1 MASFDKVYWQNKSTP
16 AGAQLLLILASVAA
30 LLAVQVFKKRESTGD
45 YEDMLAASQTCSE
58 GLELIGRWRRRI
70 ERIDPKVDPLRTGV
84 IGVAASPV
92 TSVSGHLPSK
102 QATVNP
108 NWAAVIVRLLR
119 KAGVREG
126 DVVAVAVSGSFPAL
140 NLAAY
145 CALEQVGARPI
156 IIASASASQ
165 WGANVP
171 GLIWLDMARR
181 LRAAG
186 VIDSKAVAAT
196 LGGED
201 DRGVGIPEQGLSI
214 LQRAIERADI
224 ELLEPESY
232 DEAVAERIAVYAKE
246 AGEQP
251 VRAFLNVGGGTATTG
266 PASIDQF
273 FDPGLLTGAPPR
285 AFTMQSVMGHF
296 IDQEVPVIN
305 LWNIS
310 TLASR
315 FGLPYPPTEKP
326 RVGEGGIYRA
336 TTYRRWLAALLAL
349 ALLALTYF
357 LTRSAGLGSV
367 FGRSKAQNNPAGP
380 AV

>member
-1 MASFDKVYWQNKSTP
+1 MADFEKVYWQSKSTP
-16 AGAQLLLILASVAA
+16 AGAQLLLIAASIAA
-30 LLAVQVFKKRESTGD
+30 LLAVQIFKKRESTAN

-70 ERIDPKVDPLRTGV
+70 ERVDPKVDPLRTGV

-108 NWAAVIVRLLR
+108 NWAAVIVHLLR

-145 CALEQVGARPI
+145 CALEQIGARPI

-171 GLIWLDMARR
+171 GLTWIDMARR
-181 LRAAG
+181 LRSAG

-214 LQRAIERADI
+214 LHRAIERADI

-232 DEAVAERIAVYAKE
+232 EGAVAERIAIYAKE
-246 AGEQP
+246 AGEEP
-251 VRAFLNVGGGTATTG
+251 IRAFLNVGGGTATTG

-273 FDPGLLTGAPPR
+273 FDPGLLRGAPAR

-296 IDQEVPVIN
+296 IDREVPVIN

-315 FGLPYPPTEKP
+315 FGLPYPPIEEP
-326 RVGEGGIYRA
+326 QVGEGGIYRA

-349 ALLALTYF
+349 VLVTLTYF
-357 LTRSAGLGSV
+357 VTRSAGLGSV
-367 FGRSKAQNNPAGP
+367 FGRSTNRKKPAGP

>member
-1 MASFDKVYWQNKSTP
+1 MANFDKVYWQTKSTP
-16 AGAQLLLILASVAA
+16 AGAQVLLILASIAA
-30 LLAVQVFKKRESTGD
+30 LLAVQVFKKRESTAD

-70 ERIDPKVDPLRTGV
+70 ERIDPKVDPLRTGI

-92 TSVSGHLPSK
+92 TSVAGHLPSK
-102 QATVNP
+102 QATANP

-145 CALEQVGARPI
+145 CALEQIGARPI
-156 IIASASASQ
+156 IIVSASASQ

-171 GLIWLDMARR
+171 GLVWIDMARR

-186 VIDSKAVAAT
+186 VIHSKAVAAT

-201 DRGVGIPEQGLSI
+201 DRGVGIPEEGLSI
-214 LQRAIERADI
+214 LHHAIERADI

-232 DEAVAERIAVYAKE
+232 EEAVAERIAVYAKE

-251 VRAFLNVGGGTATTG
+251 IRAFLNVGGGTATTG

-273 FDPGLLTGAPPR
+273 FDPGLLRGAPPR

-296 IDQEVPVIN
+296 IDQKVPVIN

-315 FGLPYPPTEKP
+315 FGLPYPPSEPP

-349 ALLALTYF
+349 ALVALTYF
-357 LTRSAGLGSV
+357 VTRSAGLGSV
-367 FGRSKAQNNPAGP
+367 FGRSKARNKPAGP

>member
-1 MASFDKVYWQNKSTP
+1 MAGFDKVYWQTKSTP
-16 AGAQLLLILASVAA
+16 AGAQILLILAAIAA
-30 LLAVQVFKKRESTGD
+30 LLAIQVFKKRESTAD
-45 YEDMLAASQTCSE
+45 YDDMLAASQTCYE

-70 ERIDPKVDPLRTGV
+70 EQIDPKVDPLRTGL
-84 IGVAASPV
+84 IGTVASPV
-92 TSVSGHLPSK
+92 TSVAGHLPSK
-102 QATVNP
+102 QATVNA

-145 CALEQVGARPI
+145 CALEQIGARPI
-156 IIASASASQ
+156 IIVSASASQ
-165 WGANVP
+165 WGANIPRLLWV
-171 GLIWLDMARR
+171 DMARR
-181 LRAAG
+181 LRGAG
-186 VIDSKAVAAT
+186 VIHSKAVAAT

-201 DRGVGIPEQGLSI
+201 DRGVGVPEQGLSI
-214 LQRAIERADI
+214 LRHALERADI

-232 DEAVAERIAVYAKE
+232 EEAVAKRIAVYAKE
-246 AGEQP
+246 AGVQP

-285 AFTMQSVMGHF
+285 AFTMKSVMGHF
-296 IDQEVPVIN
+296 IDQKIPVIN

-326 RVGEGGIYRA
+326 RVGEGGIYQA
-336 TTYRRWLAALLAL
+336 TTYRRWLAAVLAL
-349 ALLALTYF
+349 LLLALTYF
-357 LTRSAGLGSV
+357 VTRSAGLGSV
-367 FGRSKAQNNPAGP
+367 FGRSEAQNKRAGP
-380 AV
+380 SV

>member
-1 MASFDKVYWQNKSTP
+1 MAGFEKVYWRSKSTP
-16 AGAQLLLILASVAA
+16 AGAQILLILASIVA
-30 LLAVQVFKKRESTGD
+30 LLAVQAFKKRESTAD
-45 YEDMLAASQTCSE
+45 YEDMLAASRTCSE

-70 ERIDPKVDPLRTGV
+70 ERIDPKVDPLQTGV

-92 TSVSGHLPSK
+92 TSVAGHLPSK

-119 KAGVREG
+119 EAGVREG

-140 NLAAY
+140 NLASY
-145 CALEQVGARPI
+145 CALEQIGARPVI
-156 IIASASASQ
+156 IVSASASQ

-171 GLIWLDMARR
+171 KLLWIDMARR
-181 LRAAG
+181 LRAEDI
-186 VIDSKAVAAT
+186 IDSKAVAAT

-214 LQRAIERADI
+214 LHHAIERADI

-232 DEAVAERIAVYAKE
+232 EEAVAERIAVYAKE

-251 VRAFLNVGGGTATTG
+251 IRAFLNVGGGTATTG

-273 FDPGLLTGAPPR
+273 FDPGLLRGAPPR

-296 IDQEVPVIN
+296 IDQKVPVIN

-315 FGLPYPPTEKP
+315 FGLPYPPTANP

-367 FGRSKAQNNPAGP
+367 FGRSKSQKNPAGP

>member
-1 MASFDKVYWQNKSTP
+1 
-16 AGAQLLLILASVAA
+16 
-30 LLAVQVFKKRESTGD
+30 
-45 YEDMLAASQTCSE
+45 
-58 GLELIGRWRRRI
+58 
-70 ERIDPKVDPLRTGV
+70 
-84 IGVAASPV
+84 
-92 TSVSGHLPSK
+92 
-102 QATVNP
+102 TVNP

>member
-1 MASFDKVYWQNKSTP
+1 MAGFHKVYWKTKSAP
-16 AGAQLLLILASVAA
+16 AGAQILLIFAAVAA
-30 LLAVQVFKKRESTGD
+30 LLSIQVFKKGESSAD

-58 GLELIGRWRRRI
+58 GLQLIGRWRRRI
-70 ERIDPKVDPLRTGV
+70 ERIDPKVDPLETGL
-84 IGVAASPV
+84 IGVVASPV
-92 TSVSGHLPSK
+92 TSVAGHLPSK

-145 CALEQVGARPI
+145 CALEQIGARPI

-171 GLIWLDMARR
+171 GLIWIDMARR

-186 VIDSKAVAAT
+186 VIESKAVAAT

-214 LQRAIERADI
+214 LHRAIERADI

-232 DEAVAERIAVYAKE
+232 EEAVAQRIAVYAKE

-285 AFTMQSVMGHF
+285 AFTMKSVMGHF
-296 IDQEVPVIN
+296 IDQEIPVIN

-315 FGLPYPPTEKP
+315 FGLPYPPSEKP
-326 RVGEGGIYRA
+326 RVGEGGIYQA
-336 TTYRRWLAALLAL
+336 TIYRRWLAAILAL

-357 LTRSAGLGSV
+357 VTRSAGLGSA
-367 FGRSKAQNNPAGP
+367 FGRPHSENTRSGP